1 MQSDPKSKPT
11 QESALYQLQKQSEEK
26 KLAQQK
32 KISYNKFLFLIYYI
46 GKFIYQEQAQPVNK
60 IIDDFIKDYKLLHK
74 EQPRVMMLDDNNRQI
89 LTSPVIETLN
99 SYEQDLKQLY
109 TIYMAENYERQ
120 ETMIH
125 WKEIEFLNKKLS
137 TLAFLR
143 LLTDG
148 KIIPNNITIEIFE
161 DIMMRITPSNNA
173 KEQAFYSQNV
183 ILKIF
188 DHLGKKPITT
198 KYEGEPM
205 FSFFDFE
212 MMMVRIAIEAT
223 KKEIQRNQIVQ
234 ALNKFFSEIV

>member
-120 ETMIH
+120 ETVSPPPPALEQTPWPFFFVALIFSH
-125 WKEIEFLNKKLS
+125 HISCSAVQSWSSFPLS
-137 TLAFLR
+137 H
-143 LLTDG
+143 
-148 KIIPNNITIEIFE
+148 
-161 DIMMRITPSNNA
+161 
-173 KEQAFYSQNV
+173 YSSAC
-183 ILKIF
+183 IAL
-188 DHLGKKPITT
+188 
-198 KYEGEPM
+198 EPAGAELH
-205 FSFFDFE
+205 FQSTGTASLP
-212 MMMVRIAIEAT
+212 VR
-223 KKEIQRNQIVQ
+223 
-234 ALNKFFSEIV
+234 